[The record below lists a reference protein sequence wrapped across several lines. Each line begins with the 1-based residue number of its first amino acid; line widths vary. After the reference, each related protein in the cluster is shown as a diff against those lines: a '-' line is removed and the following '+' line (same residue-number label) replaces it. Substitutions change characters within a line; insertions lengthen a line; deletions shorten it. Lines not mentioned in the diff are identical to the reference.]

1 MKKILA
7 IILIGA
13 SILTVGCSLEYSPSK
28 AAKESVDN
36 FIEVKLE
43 TLDENKD
50 GAEVED
56 EIVYDLMG
64 EVLDEVRINYGKVV
78 VEGNNA
84 TINLTVTGPS
94 YEMVFIDAIP
104 QVYNLINM
112 NTQGVDDEV
121 MTERIDE
128 IIETSLRNTEETLR
142 EKTIDLTKVDGRWT
156 IDDLSQ
162 VEGVLLD
169 MYVSENNNEV

>member
-1 MKKILA
+1 MKKFLA

-13 SILTVGCSLEYSPSK
+13 SILTVGCSLEDSPSK

-43 TLDENKD
+43 TLDENK
-50 GAEVED
+50 GEVDD
-56 EIVYDLMG
+56 EIVYDLMS
-64 EVLDEVRINYGKVV
+64 EVLDEVRVNYGKVV
-78 VEGNNA
+78 VEGNKA
-84 TINLTVTGPS
+84 TVDLTVTGPS

-104 QVYNLINM
+104 QLYNLINM
-112 NTQGVDDEV
+112 NTQGVNDEV

-128 IIETSLRNTEETLR
+128 IIETSLRKTEETSR
-142 EKTIDLTKVDGRWT
+142 EKTIDLTKVNGRWR

-162 VEGVLLD
+162 LEGVLLD
-169 MYVSENNNEV
+169 MYVSENNNEI

>member
-1 MKKILA
+1 MKKFLA

-13 SILTVGCSLEYSPSK
+13 SILTVGCSLEDSPSK

-43 TLDENKD
+43 TLDENK
-50 GAEVED
+50 GEVEVED
-56 EIVYDLMG
+56 EIVYDLMS
-64 EVLDEVRINYGKVV
+64 EVLDEVRVNYGKVV
-78 VEGNNA
+78 VEGNRA
-84 TINLTVTGPS
+84 TVDLTVTGPS
-94 YEMVFIDAIP
+94 YEMVFIDALP
-104 QVYNLINM
+104 QVYNLINLS
-112 NTQGVDDEV
+112 TQGVDDEV

-128 IIETSLRNTEETLR
+128 IIETSLRKTEETSR
-142 EKTIDLTKVDGRWT
+142 EKTINLTKVNGRWI

-169 MYVSENNNEV
+169 MYVCENNNKI